1 MIPPEQ
7 IFAMWK
13 LRWLKNNRDL
23 QRRFNKEPELREK
36 FLARPELAEL
46 SRMSRETVRMAID
59 RDHTVSGILTAA
71 RIIDRQ
77 PYTGGPNRSN
87 APDLPS
93 NTFGYTSV
101 ERGPRPPRRRRGGG
115 F

>member
-36 FLARPELAEL
+36 FLARSELAEL
-46 SRMSRETVRMAID
+46 SKMSRDTWRKAIETHSKLKD
-59 RDHTVSGILTAA
+59 ILMAA
-71 RIIDRQ
+71 RIIDDQ
-77 PYTGGPNRSN
+77 PYVSN
-87 APDLPS
+87 PGKRPAPDVPS

>member
-13 LRWLKNNRDL
+13 LRWLKNNSDL
-23 QRRFNKEPELREK
+23 QRRFNREPELRGQ
-36 FLARPELAEL
+36 FLDRSELAEL
-46 SRMSRETVRMAID
+46 SEMSRDTLEKAINKHRKLTD
-59 RDHTVSGILTAA
+59 ILIAA
-71 RIIDRQ
+71 RTIDRQ
-77 PYTGGPNRSN
+77 PYVRDPNKPD

-101 ERGPRPPRRRRGGG
+101 ERGPRPPRHRRGGG